1 MSEVELQR
9 SLEAILMVVDEPVSE
24 LVLAQIIE
32 VPTEVISSAQ
42 GESAPKAR
50 RKRVVDGK
58 LVNIPVPLHD
68 AMGGRRRLCIPGPVS

>member
-32 VPTEVISSAQ
+32 VPTEEIVSALT
-42 GESAPKAR
+42 ALA
-50 RKRVVDGK
+50 
-58 LVNIPVPLHD
+58 
-68 AMGGRRRLCIPGPVS
+68 A